1 VLFPMRGIVSDRGHR
16 GFPTNLTAM
25 MCRRCHRNA
34 RWLGVWSHRGDIRMR
49 GTR

>member
-1 VLFPMRGIVSDRGHR
+1 VLFLMRGIVSDCGHR

-34 RWLGVWSHRGDIRMR
+34 RWLGV
-49 GTR
+49 